1 VVAVLLLL
9 LVLVVAAGAVAK
21 HGPQRGH
28 SGGF

>member
-9 LVLVVAAGAVAK
+9 LLVAAGAVAK
-21 HGPQRGH
+21 HDPQRGH